1 MDLFVA
7 VLFPRCQDFLFFY
20 CLSALKQKQ
29 IEQANQYDVHVQML
43 QIKSLDLLAKLILFG
58 FFFFHFSMTKF
69 FQLCVTQ
76 PVQESWPHNG
86 STSPIH
92 VFQRENEN
100 RRCAY
105 ITCKTEIWQFHVVVV
120 QW

>member
-43 QIKSLDLLAKLILFG
+43 QIKSLDLLA
-58 FFFFHFSMTKF
+58 
-69 FQLCVTQ
+69 
-76 PVQESWPHNG
+76 
-86 STSPIH
+86 
-92 VFQRENEN
+92 
-100 RRCAY
+100 
-105 ITCKTEIWQFHVVVV
+105 
-120 QW
+120 